1 MMFMPNSKLLNLV
14 PTNIS
19 GYTVVDRDPLFSI
32 LGFYDYVR
40 ELNETLHEEEDHERE
55 KFKREQLEC

>member
-1 MMFMPNSKLLNLV
+1 MMRMPNSKLLNLF

-19 GYTVVDRDPLFSI
+19 GYTVVECDPLFSI

-40 ELNETLHEEEDHERE
+40 ELNHEFEEEEEHEKE

>member
-1 MMFMPNSKLLNLV
+1 MMCMPNSKLLNLV

-19 GYTVVDRDPLFSI
+19 GYAVVECDPLFSI
-32 LGFYDYVR
+32 LGFYAYIE
-40 ELNETLHEEEDHERE
+40 ELNHEFEEEEDHERE

>member
-1 MMFMPNSKLLNLV
+1 MFVPNSKLLNLV

-40 ELNETLHEEEDHERE
+40 ELNHEFEEEEEHEKER
-55 KFKREQLEC
+55 FKQEQLEC